1 MSTQPP
7 ANNVAIR
14 PCAEADIRAI
24 TGIYAH
30 HVLHGLASFEVEPP
44 SENDLR
50 QRYFDI
56 VGGGFPYLVAERAG
70 EIVGY
75 ALRRPTVHG
84 RLIAIPRKTRFI
96 CTRHGRVVASVDG

>member
-7 ANNVAIR
+7 SNNVVIR
-14 PCAEADIRAI
+14 PCTEADIAAI

-44 SENDLR
+44 SEIDLR

-56 VGGGFPYLVAERAG
+56 IGGGFPYLDSLG
-70 EIVGY
+70 
-75 ALRRPTVHG
+75 
-84 RLIAIPRKTRFI
+84 
-96 CTRHGRVVASVDG
+96 